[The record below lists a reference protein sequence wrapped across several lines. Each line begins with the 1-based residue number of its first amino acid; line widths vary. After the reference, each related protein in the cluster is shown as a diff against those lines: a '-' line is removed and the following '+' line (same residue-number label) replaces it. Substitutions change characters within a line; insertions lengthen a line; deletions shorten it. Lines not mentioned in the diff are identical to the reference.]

1 MKKPFVAPVL
11 THQANLAELTLGRVI
26 TETDFTN

>member
-11 THQANLAELTLGRVI
+11 THQAKLSELTLGRVI
-26 TETDFTN
+26 TETDFVN